1 MLPERIRLDDQI
13 TYWKAAEEPLSA
25 DVGVIEGDKYTW
37 VYDVGCNDDAVAC
50 IQSLQQP
57 KKVILSHFHPDH
69 TGNLSKI
76 TFDTLYQG
84 AQTLRYTKLGEVVK
98 GHLWLED
105 GVKLHLFE
113 LPCSHAKGSIG
124 LEANEK
130 YAFLGD
136 AAYCAVKDGRA
147 VYNAN
152 LLAEEIKVLRE
163 LKAEYFLLSHDKR
176 FVRRKEV
183 VLAQLEGI
191 YAGRDSR
198 SAYIVVGEVER

>member
-1 MLPERIRLDDQI
+1 MIDDKI
-13 TYWKAAEEPLSA
+13 AYWKALEEPLSA
-25 DVGVIEGDKYTW
+25 DVGIIEGDKYAW
-37 VYDVGCNDDAVAC
+37 VYDVGCSEEAVAC
-50 IQSLQQP
+50 IQSLQKP
-57 KKVILSHFHPDH
+57 KKVVLSHFHPDH
-69 TGNLSKI
+69 TGNLDKI
-76 TFDTLYQG
+76 TFETLFLGQ
-84 AQTLRYTKLGEVVK
+84 QTLRYTKQGEVVK

-105 GVKLHLFE
+105 GVSLHLFD
-113 LPCSHAKGSIG
+113 LPCSHARGAIG
-124 LEANEK
+124 LEVNEK

-136 AAYCAVKDGRA
+136 ATYCAVKDGCG

-191 YAGRDSR
+191 YARRDR
-198 SAYIVVGEVER
+198 QSAYIVLEES

>member
-1 MLPERIRLDDQI
+1 MLPERISIDDI
-13 TYWKAAEEPLSA
+13 VTYWKATEEPLSA
-25 DVGVIEGDKYTW
+25 DVGVIQGDKYTW
-37 VYDVGCNDDAVAC
+37 LYDVGCSEEAAAC
-50 IQSLQQP
+50 IQSLQKP
-57 KKVILSHFHPDH
+57 KKVVLSHFHPDH
-69 TGNLSKI
+69 TRNLSKI

-84 AQTLRYTKLGEVVK
+84 GHTLRYTKQGEVVK

-105 GVKLHLFE
+105 GVRLHLFE

-124 LEANEK
+124 LEVNEK

-136 AAYCAVKDGRA
+136 ATYCAVKDGGGI
-147 VYNAN
+147 YNVN

-191 YAGRDSR
+191 YARRDR
-198 SAYIVVGEVER
+198 QSAYIVLEES